1 MKPEFITVNG
11 TYIGLAP
18 KSYIITNDDDTEN
31 VKRANKGIYFEHIQ
45 MNCVNIFLQP
55 FNYHN
60 SGVPSDIQLSLETF
74 KRALFNKEA
83 PKVEVNS
90 LLLNRQKEM
99 TRVKFQKIGLTD
111 VSLKYFIH
119 EDLIS
124 GTPFQKDGKYL

>member
-1 MKPEFITVNG
+1 MMMT
-11 TYIGLAP
+11 P
-18 KSYIITNDDDTEN
+18 KMLN
-31 VKRANKGIYFEHIQ
+31 VQTKVSTLNTFKLILSMFFCHLHFFY
-45 MNCVNIFLQP
+45 
-55 FNYHN
+55 N

-124 GTPFQKDGKYL
+124 GTPFKKDGKYL